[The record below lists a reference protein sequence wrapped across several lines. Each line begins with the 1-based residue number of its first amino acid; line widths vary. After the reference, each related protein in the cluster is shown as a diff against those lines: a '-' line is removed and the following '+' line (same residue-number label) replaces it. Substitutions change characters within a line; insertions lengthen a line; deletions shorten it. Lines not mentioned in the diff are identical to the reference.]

1 MREKLKNILRLSVR
15 GTRDFRK
22 STPTFRTNKITIDH
36 LSFYKKKRDKENR
49 RIRGSKS
56 DAESPS
62 FPSREERILLD
73 YDRGTLQGGISK
85 ALRNTRDSN
94 ISHANLVEYVSNRI
108 YISLFRGI
116 RADLVVEQNW
126 REFRIGRKKRKNYW
140 KIIFLDFRD

>member
-1 MREKLKNILRLSVR
+1 MREKLKNILRLSAR

-108 YISLFRGI
+108 YIPLPRNTSRLRSGTKLE
-116 RADLVVEQNW
+116 RVS
-126 REFRIGRKKRKNYW
+126 YW
-140 KIIFLDFRD
+140 KKETQKLLENHIFRFS